1 MNENVCSL
9 EGKVGKKREKKREKK
24 RGESEGGIHT
34 IRQDLLLVQI
44 SELVCLDQGYNR

>member
-9 EGKVGKKREKKREKK
+9 EGKVGKKGENK

-34 IRQDLLLVQI
+34 IQQDLLLVQI